1 MAVILTYSE
10 SQTVRKASTVSQ
22 ELTTTN
28 QTYQITFDTRI
39 LSGQLSKSS
48 LRKYREDF
56 EAYLA
61 YAQTPESALEAAT
74 LAQWRAYLANETTMS
89 PNTINRKLAAVKRL
103 MKEAAVQGYVSYEQ
117 IASFERIEGVKIT
130 ALKDRTKPNARTR
143 ISPEDMR
150 RLTMAPDPDT
160 LIGLRD
166 RAILHTLASSGVR
179 IAELANLRS
188 SQIFKRDGGYFLSV
202 RGKNDAEYRDA
213 YLSIEAYNAIQLWLQ
228 SRPVPSDYVFT
239 AFGGRGNRL
248 SDQPMSGV
256 GLWKVVCHYAS
267 AIGLANVKPH
277 DLRRF
282 VGTQIAKVDIRKAQ
296 KALGHKRIDTTARHY
311 VLDELESGLTDHLY

>member
-1 MAVILTYSE
+1 MA
-10 SQTVRKASTVSQ
+10 K

-28 QTYQITFDTRI
+28 ENNKIAFDTSI
-39 LSGQLSKSS
+39 LAGQLSASS

-61 YAQTPESALEAAT
+61 YAVTPEKALDPAT
-74 LAQWRAYLANETTMS
+74 LARWRTSMADETTMS

-103 MKEAAVQGYVSYEQ
+103 MKEAAVQGYVAYEQ
-117 IASFERIEGVKIT
+117 IAGFERIEGVKIT
-130 ALKDRTKPNARTR
+130 ALKNRTKPNARTR
-143 ISPEDMR
+143 ISPQDMR

-179 IAELANLRS
+179 IAELASLRI
-188 SQIFKRDGGYFLSV
+188 SQIFNRDNGYFLSV

-213 YLSIEAYNAIQLWLQ
+213 YLSAEAYNAIQQWLQ
-228 SRPVPSDYVFT
+228 ARPIASEYVFT
-239 AFGGRGNRL
+239 SFGGRGERL
-248 SDQPMSGV
+248 SAQPVSSV

-267 AIGLANVKPH
+267 MIGLSDVKPH

-282 VGTQIAKVDIRKAQ
+282 LGTQLAKVDIRKAQ
-296 KALGHKRIDTTARHY
+296 KALGHKRIDTTAKHY